1 MIISNWPKV
10 QNDPKRPS
18 TKGSRDSHKKDRNC
32 STQFFFTN
40 KKNPE
45 ISHKNERK
53 SLPMRMRHTN
63 ATIK

>member
-18 TKGSRDSHKKDRNC
+18 TKGSRDSYEKDRNC
-32 STQFFFTN
+32 STQFFFPN

-45 ISHKNERK
+45 NSHKNERK